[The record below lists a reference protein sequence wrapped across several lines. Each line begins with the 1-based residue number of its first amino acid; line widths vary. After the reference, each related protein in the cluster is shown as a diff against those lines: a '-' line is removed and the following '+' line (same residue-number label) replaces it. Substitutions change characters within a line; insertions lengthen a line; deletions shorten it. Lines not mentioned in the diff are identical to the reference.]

1 MSPAKLTQDERELLD
16 SFEQDEWEPVDN
28 LELEKKRY
36 QSYAQAAFRK
46 DARINIRISTQ
57 DLLALQKRA
66 LEEGIPYQ
74 TLIASVLHKYLSGRL
89 TDRSG

>member
-16 SFEQDEWEPVDN
+16 SYEQDEWEPVDN

-46 DARINIRISTQ
+46 DAAHQHSH
-57 DLLALQKRA
+57 LHAGPA
-66 LEEGIPYQ
+66 GIAE
-74 TLIASVLHKYLSGRL
+74 ASARRRHPIP
-89 TDRSG
+89 DADCQCAA